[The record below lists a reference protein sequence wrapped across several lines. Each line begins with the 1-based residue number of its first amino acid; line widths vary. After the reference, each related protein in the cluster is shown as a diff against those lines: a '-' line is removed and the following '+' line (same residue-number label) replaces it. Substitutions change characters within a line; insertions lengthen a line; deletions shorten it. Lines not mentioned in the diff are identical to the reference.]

1 MRRACRSLVDATF
14 VTPYLCQPVAL
25 GADLVMHSATK
36 FLSGHGVVI
45 GGLLVDGG
53 VFDWQA
59 SGRFPTLS
67 ETYEGFH
74 GLNFAEEFG
83 PAAMITR
90 ARKEGLRDFGACMA
104 PMTAFLSP
112 GR

>member
-1 MRRACRSLVDATF
+1 MRRAYRWWMHF

-25 GADLVMHSATK
+25 GADLLMVRPV
-36 FLSGHGVVI
+36 SGHGVVI

-59 SGRFPTLS
+59 SSRFPTLS

-90 ARKEGLRDFGACMA
+90 Q
-104 PMTAFLSP
+104 
-112 GR
+112 